1 MKQRLSYILKTYLV
15 TVMIFVMAKVGF
27 MLSYSGQQA
36 FTVTDII
43 QVLYHGL
50 TLDLSTALYILIL
63 PWLLTIATVWLPVR
77 VALFRLYYIVVALVF
92 ALAFTADTSLYA
104 FWGFKLDATCLDYLS
119 TPTEAMASVTTG
131 YLLLRLLVV
140 IILTTLVSWIYR
152 RLCPT
157 AFQPM
162 TRRWPS
168 LVVFLISIPL
178 FIIGIRGGLG
188 ESTTNIGQ
196 AYYSQNQFL
205 NHSAVNPVFSFLSSL
220 ENTSSYIPDYRFDSD
235 EECQKTIGEL
245 FPTESIDSD
254 TLLNTTRPDIVI
266 ILMESAGEQ
275 FATAMPRLQQLK
287 RQGVFFNRCYANSW
301 RTDRGTLCTLSG
313 YPSFPTSS
321 LMKMPAKSRQLPSIA
336 SSLQAQGY
344 HTAYLYGGDINF
356 TNMRSYLLA
365 TGFERLHWQK
375 DYTVEQ
381 QRSAQWG
388 VRDDITFGTLYE
400 MIRHGHSPYLIGY
413 STLSTHDPWDVPTH
427 TREDKVANAFSYLD
441 GCLFSFVE
449 RLKKTPQWQNLLLII
464 LPDHSMDYDGIS
476 EHDSR
481 RNLIPMLW
489 LGGAVKHPAVVS
501 HVCNQTDLPATL
513 LGQLQL
519 PHQQF
524 RYSRDVLSK
533 NYTQPFAVHTY
544 NNGISVI
551 DTTGF
556 ALYDL
561 NTEQIAVDQ
570 SPVSQQLIHRG
581 QMVLQAA
588 AQEMR
593 NMNKTP
599 KP

>member
-27 MLSYSGQQA
+27 MLCYSGQQA
-36 FTVTDII
+36 FTVTDIM
-43 QVLYHGL
+43 QVVYHGL

-77 VALFRLYYIVVALVF
+77 VAIFRIYYIVVALAF

-140 IILTTLVSWIYR
+140 IILTTLVSSIYR

-157 AFQPM
+157 AFQPV
-162 TRRWPS
+162 THRWPS
-168 LVVFLISIPL
+168 LVLFLISIPL

-220 ENTSSYIPDYRFDSD
+220 ENTSSYIPDYRFDTD
-235 EECQKTIGEL
+235 EECRHTIGEL
-245 FPTESIDSD
+245 FPTESIHSD
-254 TLLNTTRPDIVI
+254 TLLSTTRPDVVI

-275 FATAMPRLQQLK
+275 FAAAMPRLQQLK
-287 RQGVFFNRCYANSW
+287 RQGIFFNRCYANSW

-321 LMKMPAKSRQLPSIA
+321 VMKMPAKSRQLPSIA
-336 SSLQAQGY
+336 SSLRAQGY

-427 TREDKVANAFSYLD
+427 TREDKVENAFSYLD
-441 GCLFSFVE
+441 GCLFRCVE

-481 RNLIPMLW
+481 RNRIPMLW

-519 PHQQF
+519 PHQ
-524 RYSRDVLSK
+524 
-533 NYTQPFAVHTY
+533 
-544 NNGISVI
+544 
-551 DTTGF
+551 
-556 ALYDL
+556 ALPS
-561 NTEQIAVDQ
+561 A
-570 SPVSQQLIHRG
+570 S
-581 QMVLQAA
+581 
-588 AQEMR
+588 
-593 NMNKTP
+593 
-599 KP
+599 